1 MSPDEQPKVEL
12 AMLTMLLTQVVWE
25 NISKKRGISTAQE
38 ELTPQPGRPVGTWAT
53 TMLAPRAK
61 REIVVFILSAVELWR
76 KILD

>member
-12 AMLTMLLTQVVWE
+12 AMLTMLLTQVV
-25 NISKKRGISTAQE
+25 
-38 ELTPQPGRPVGTWAT
+38 PQPGRPVGTWAT